1 MLKMRYTRSAV
12 LQMFGRWYMR
22 FIWSEW
28 NMKILG
34 RTPGEFFRNWSDF
47 LEYKSKE
54 YPLFVH
60 DRFKVYIIGLNSSYL
75 VIMKL

>member
-1 MLKMRYTRSAV
+1 
-12 LQMFGRWYMR
+12 
-22 FIWSEW
+22 
-28 NMKILG
+28 MKILG

-60 DRFKVYIIGLNSSYL
+60 DRFKVYIGLHSLYL